1 MQNINLFQV
10 EAKRRDGPSPRQMT
24 LGWILLFSLLLVH
37 GAWQGWQLRQHS
49 ALASAAQLR
58 AEQLQGELDR
68 ATANFQ
74 VPQLDTT
81 LPQQLAR
88 QESAN
93 QQLQGLLSHL
103 QLLGTQQRSGFALPL
118 RALSERHPPSGLWL
132 ARIRL
137 AAGGSQLS
145 LQGFTQDQQLL
156 PLYLQSLGVSPA
168 FQGRTFADFELQRSD
183 AGLLSFRLASRVNQ
197 EDTHE

>member
-10 EAKRRDGPSPRQMT
+10 EAKRRAGPSPRQMT

-58 AEQLQGELDR
+58 AEQLQAELDR

-74 VPQLDTT
+74 APQLDTT

-103 QLLGTQQRSGFALPL
+103 HLLGAQQRSGFATPL

-156 PLYLQSLGVSPA
+156 PLYLHSLGVSPA
-168 FQGRTFADFELQRSD
+168 FQGRTFADFELQRGD
-183 AGLLSFRLASRVNQ
+183 AGVLSFRLASRVNE
-197 EDTHE
+197 EDKHE